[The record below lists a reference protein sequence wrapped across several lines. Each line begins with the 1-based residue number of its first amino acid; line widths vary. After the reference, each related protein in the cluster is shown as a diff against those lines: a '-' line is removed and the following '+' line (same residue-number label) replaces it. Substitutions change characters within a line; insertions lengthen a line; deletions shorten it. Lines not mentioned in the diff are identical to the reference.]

1 MCAALAKSVVTMRIP
16 DLDTGYRIL
25 SRLPLA
31 NSEQAERD
39 IGQFLD
45 SLLHAPPTA
54 EVYLQLLE
62 QTRISL
68 CFIEDALARRF
79 ADRALPLGE
88 AEEKAFHQVVATWR
102 KVTHSY
108 AHCAQLFTPDDSE
121 AYQAKLALILHR
133 CIYYTGMAI
142 IEHHRARRQV
152 AAGLW
157 LDLHGYYASAEEWNV
172 ASLPV
177 PDALDPLGRST
188 HCTAAYV
195 SVLLLDVAHPQV
207 LCFAEVNL
215 IRRWA
220 NNWSALAE
228 LHPIDSRQPPMHF
241 VVDLMQDCSL
251 QVPSEDGRLENA
263 RRLDTSRLI
272 VQINE
277 LRSQLRKGI
286 TPVQLAL
293 GDDCTAVECH
303 RLLKRLSR
311 FWLLMQ
317 VPSKYRRQKAS
328 GATKVCT
335 GFAGIHYCLSGK
347 GFAQPESASV
357 YSRKEFEALFA
368 FRHQLDP
375 GQQFSANHHAQIG
388 FAIDRWDVL
397 DQCANGY
404 RLLRSSAGRR
414 IEAGQLLAVSPPES
428 NMYLLAHVV
437 WVMQEEE
444 GGLTAGIATMPGKP
458 EAIAA
463 RLLPHVSGQEN
474 PYSRAFVLPS
484 VPTVGVDRTLIL
496 PKGWYSPERL
506 VEVYVNGSWRVKML
520 RLVGDGA
527 DFDRV
532 TFLIV

>member
-1 MCAALAKSVVTMRIP
+1 MSTALAKSIVTMRIP
-16 DLDTGYRIL
+16 DLETGYRIL

-39 IGQFLD
+39 INQFLD
-45 SLLHAPPTA
+45 SLLCAPPVS

-68 CFIEDALARRF
+68 CFIEDELAKRF
-79 ADRALPLGE
+79 AGRALPLGDV
-88 AEEKAFHQVVATWR
+88 EEEAFHQVVSTWR
-102 KVTHSY
+102 KITHAY
-108 AHCAQLFTPDDSE
+108 AHCAQILTPDDSDE
-121 AYQAKLALILHR
+121 YQARLALILHR
-133 CIYYTGMAI
+133 CICYTGMTI
-142 IEHHRARRQV
+142 VEHHRARRQV

-172 ASLPV
+172 ATLPV

-188 HCTAAYV
+188 HCRAAYV
-195 SVLLLDVAHPQV
+195 SFLLIDVARPQV
-207 LCFAEVNL
+207 LSLSDINL

-220 NNWSALAE
+220 NNWSPLVE
-228 LHPIDSRQPPMHF
+228 LHPIDGQQLPLHV
-241 VVDLMQDCSL
+241 VVDLMQDASL
-251 QVPSEDGRLENA
+251 QVPGMDGRHENE
-263 RRLDTSRLI
+263 RRLDTSRLV

-277 LRSQLRKGI
+277 LRAQLRKHI
-286 TPVQLAL
+286 TPVQLGL
-293 GDDCTAVECH
+293 GDDCSVTQCH

-317 VPSKYRRQKAS
+317 VPRKYRRQKAT
-328 GATKVCT
+328 GTTKVCT
-335 GFAGIHYCLSGK
+335 GFAGIHYCISGK
-347 GFAQPESASV
+347 AFVQPETSSV
-357 YSRKEFEALFA
+357 YSRQEFEALFA

-375 GQQFSANHHAQIG
+375 GRQFSGNHAQIG

-414 IEAGQLLAVSPPES
+414 IESGQLLAVSPPES
-428 NMYLLAHVV
+428 NSYLLAHVV
-437 WVMQEEE
+437 WAMQEQD
-444 GGLTAGIATMPGKP
+444 GSLVAGIATMPGKP

-463 RLLPHVSGQEN
+463 RLLPQVSGQAD
-474 PYSRAFVLPS
+474 PYSRAFVLPAA
-484 VPTVGVDRTLIL
+484 PAVGAERTLIL
-496 PKGWYSPERL
+496 PKGWFYPDRL
-506 VEVYVNGSWRVKML
+506 VEVYISGTWRVKML
-520 RLVGDGA
+520 RLLGDGA